1 MAVEAQSGSSLKGLI
16 AAAIVFAAILAFG
29 WLFYAVPEPV
39 GPDGKVQAPVAAM
52 EEPVIARQPWTF
64 AGMTGHFDQAQLQRG
79 YQVFEAVCSKCH
91 SADLFAFRNLGEP
104 GGPAFSEG
112 QVKTLAATAEVD
124 DAPDQDGVVKKR
136 PGRPSDTWQS
146 PYANENAAR
155 AANGGA
161 LPPDFSVLAKARGLH
176 AEYPWYMA
184 PVVMGKDILSGYQEG
199 GPDYIYAVLNGY
211 LEKPPVDMM
220 GPDGKP
226 MVMATGMNFNAAFP
240 GHQIAMPQPLKDG
253 DVPYGDGSPQTLDQ
267 YSRDVASFMM
277 WMAEP
282 TLEERKSLGIRVL
295 IYLGILSVLLFLAK
309 QIVWSR
315 IKH

>member
-29 WLFYAVPEPV
+29 WLFYSVPEPV
-39 GPDGKVQAPVAAM
+39 GADGRPQEAVAAM
-52 EEPVIARQPWTF
+52 EEPVIARQPWSF
-64 AGMTGHFDQAQLQRG
+64 AGLTGHFDQAQVQRG

-112 QVKTLAATAEVD
+112 QVKTLAAAAEID
-124 DAPDQDGVVKKR
+124 DVPNDAGEVKKR
-136 PGRPSDTWQS
+136 PGRPSDNW
-146 PYANENAAR
+146 PAPFANEQAAK

-176 AEYPWYMA
+176 ADHPWYMA

-199 GPDYIYAVLNGY
+199 GPDYIYALLNGY
-211 LEKPPVDMM
+211 LEKPPADML
-220 GPDGKP
+220 GLDGKP
-226 MVMATGMNFNAAFP
+226 FKLVEGLNYNTAFV
-240 GHQIAMPQPLKDG
+240 GHQIAMPQPLHDG
-253 DVPYGDGSPQTLDQ
+253 DVQYGDGSPLTVDQ

-282 TLEERKSLGIRVL
+282 ALEERKTLGIRVL

-309 QIVWSR
+309 QIIWSR